1 LGKNLTRFR
10 WHERHSRVDNPD
22 LPYSL
27 AGLTPKRHGKMTWF
41 RVCPYVEM
49 DGAEIE
55 QRRLLLLTGS
65 EGRES
70 GLSVTCEGFAFCATN
85 EQKLALTD

>member
-1 LGKNLTRFR
+1 
-10 WHERHSRVDNPD
+10 
-22 LPYSL
+22 
-27 AGLTPKRHGKMTWF
+27 MTWF